1 MTKYLLLALL
11 ILPFIIAGSAR
22 AQGVAVNQQ
31 GDVIYLGTTTTT
43 TTVTSPAPTPTIVT
57 STIQMPSGGT
67 SVPVGN
73 GTLRL
78 PQGYFPN
85 FRTMVTSLLQI
96 ALIASVIMVL
106 FQLVT
111 AGLNWITSGGD
122 KAKTD
127 SARSKIVAAI
137 IGLVL
142 VVASWAIFLFILQL
156 IGLEPG
162 EIIPFG
168 P

>member
-1 MTKYLLLALL
+1 MTKYLLLAVLIAPFLL
-11 ILPFIIAGSAR
+11 VKSVF
-22 AQGVAVNQQ
+22 AQGVAVDQQ

-43 TTVTSPAPTPTIVT
+43 TTIVTSPSP
-57 STIQMPSGGT
+57 
-67 SVPVGN
+67 VPVVVSTPIPVK
-73 GTLRL
+73 GTTVPLGRTSITL
-78 PQGYFPN
+78 PEGYFPN
-85 FRTMVTSLLQI
+85 FRTMMSTLLQI

-111 AGLNWITSGGD
+111 AGINWITSGGD
-122 KAKTD
+122 KSKTD
-127 SARSKIVAAI
+127 SARSKIFAAI

>member
-1 MTKYLLLALL
+1 MLKSILLTVLALSIFL
-11 ILPFIIAGSAR
+11 VAGR
-22 AQGVAVNQQ
+22 VLAQGVAVNQQ

-43 TTVTSPAPTPTIVT
+43 TTVVTTPTPVATPVA
-57 STIQMPSGGT
+57 SLPPGT
-67 SVPVGN
+67 VVPVGTTFV
-73 GTLRL
+73 TLPR
-78 PQGYFPN
+78 GFFPN
-85 FRTMVTSLLQI
+85 IRTMLTSLLQI
-96 ALIASVIMVL
+96 ALIVSVIMVL

-122 KAKTD
+122 KSKTD
-127 SARSKIVAAI
+127 SAQSKIVAAI
-137 IGLVL
+137 VGLVL

-156 IGLEPG
+156 LGLQPG

>member
-11 ILPFIIAGSAR
+11 IIPFLLTRTVS

-31 GDVIYLGTTTTT
+31 GDVIYLGTTTTA
-43 TTVTSPAPTPTIVT
+43 TTVVATPTPAPGTVQIN
-57 STIQMPSGGT
+57 SGT
-67 SVPVGN
+67 DVAVGN
-73 GTLRL
+73 NNSLRL
-78 PQGYFPN
+78 PDGYFPN

-96 ALIASVIMVL
+96 ALIASVILVL

-122 KAKTD
+122 KSKTD
-127 SARSKIVAAI
+127 SARDKIVAAI